1 MAPLVLYHFPP
12 SAPSRGA
19 LLAVRNLGLEVE
31 VKQINLFAKEQL
43 KPEFLKINPQHVIPT
58 IDDNGFILWES
69 RAIAT
74 YLVESKSP
82 GSSLF
87 PNDLKKRALINQRLY
102 FDAGVLYTRIRAI
115 CVCFVYYLLT
125 SSFN

>member
-19 LLAVRNLGLEVE
+19 LLAVRNLGLDVE

-43 KPEFLKINPQHVIPT
+43 KPDFLKLNPQHVIPT

-82 GSSLF
+82 GNSLY

-115 CVCFVYYLLT
+115 CVCIYLF
-125 SSFN
+125 S

>member
-1 MAPLVLYHFPP
+1 MAPLVFYHFPP

-19 LLAVRNLGLEVE
+19 LLAVRNLGLDVE

-58 IDDNGFILWES
+58 IDDDGFILWES

-74 YLVESKSP
+74 YLVESRSP
-82 GSSLF
+82 GSSLY
-87 PNDLKKRALINQRLY
+87 PDDLKKRALINQRLY
-102 FDAGVLYTRIRAI
+102 FDGGVLYARIRAI
-115 CVCFVYYLLT
+115 CV
-125 SSFN
+125 SFFFKYKNN